1 MNPFNSKR
9 YMAEFIPAMGLYMAA
24 ILGRGFA
31 DLDAMAPA
39 LKYPLLFAPV
49 LASIIVTIVI
59 LRAVFT
65 MDEVQRRIIT
75 EACLVSMV
83 IVGMGSFS
91 YALVNGDLGLP
102 DLSLIWVWPALIA
115 VAGIAQ
121 CVLTLR
127 MR

>member
-1 MNPFNSKR
+1 MRPFNARR
-9 YMAEFIPAMGLYMAA
+9 YMTEFFPAMGLYMAA

-31 DLDAMAPA
+31 DLEAMSPA
-39 LKYPLLFAPV
+39 LRYALLFAPV
-49 LASIIVTIVI
+49 LASIVVTVVI

-65 MDEVQRRIIT
+65 MDEFQRRIIT

-83 IVGMGSFS
+83 VVGMGSFS
-91 YALVNGDLGLP
+91 YALVNDELALP

-121 CVLTLR
+121 CILTLR